1 MHQENQTYQKNLLRE
16 YIQNSCLRIF
26 NNLIYIRLS
35 KDLTEN
41 YDKWLYSDYLN
52 SMYNAYKELLSLE
65 LKQPCNGIPNLY
77 IYIVPQDNYAKLL
90 SYPEK
95 YNRWTGGWKPVKS
108 YDIDGYLQAYGVSQN
123 LCINYPKEPTISRI
137 ENNIHELTHII
148 CGQFAYKWSTISEW
162 LAEAVP
168 LFILDY
174 EKQFTE
180 HREVILS
187 LKQEDIITASELFF
201 SEKDNSF
208 WTISV
213 NPKKTCSFRYSY
225 ISSYLFV
232 RWLLE
237 TIIEIKWL
245 SKVWALQCLLEL
257 LKNSEYGKE
266 WLIADISNEL
276 WLNPNE
282 IIKWKIMQNKA
293 ILSIKESY

>member
-1 MHQENQTYQKNLLRE
+1 MLQEYPTYQKNLLRE

-26 NNLIYIRLS
+26 NDSIYIRLS
-35 KDLTEN
+35 GNLTEI
-41 YDKWLYSDYLN
+41 YDKWLYNNYIDSI
-52 SMYNAYKELLSLE
+52 YNAYKELLSLE

-77 IYIVPQDNYAKLL
+77 VYIVPDDNYAKLL

-95 YNRWTGGWKPVKS
+95 YNKWTGGWKPVKC
-108 YDIDGYLQAYGVSQN
+108 YDIDWYLQAYGVSQN
-123 LCINYPKEPTISRI
+123 ICINFPEKPIISRI

-148 CGQFAYKWSTISEW
+148 CGQFAYKWTTISEW

-168 LFILDY
+168 LFILDH

-180 HREVILS
+180 HRDAILS
-187 LKQEDIITASELFF
+187 LKQEDIFTASELFS

-237 TIIEIKWL
+237 TIVEIKWL
-245 SKVWALQCLLEL
+245 SKIWALQYFLEL
-257 LKNSEYGKE
+257 LKNSEYNRD
-266 WLIADISNEL
+266 WLMLDICDDL
-276 WLNPNE
+276 WLDANMVIN
-282 IIKWKIMQNKA
+282 WKNLQNRA
-293 ILSIKESY
+293 ILSVKESL

>member
-52 SMYNAYKELLSLE
+52 SMYKAYKELLSLE

>member
-1 MHQENQTYQKNLLRE
+1 MLQENQTYQKNLLRE

-41 YDKWLYSDYLN
+41 YDKWLYSNYLN
-52 SMYNAYKELLSLE
+52 SIYNAYKELLSLE

-77 IYIVPQDNYAKLL
+77 IYIVPEDNYAKLL

-95 YNRWTGGWKPVKS
+95 YNRWAGGWKPVKS

-123 LCINYPKEPTISRI
+123 LCINYPKEPTISMI

-148 CGQFAYKWSTISEW
+148 CNQFAYKWTTISEW
-162 LAEAVP
+162 LAETVP
-168 LFILDY
+168 LYVLDY
-174 EKQFTE
+174 EKSFIA
-180 HREVILS
+180 HRDAILS
-187 LKQEDIITASELFF
+187 LKQDDIFTALELFS

-208 WTISV
+208 WTTSIYP
-213 NPKKTCSFRYSY
+213 NRTCSFRYSY

-237 TIIEIKWL
+237 TIVEIKWL
-245 SKVWALQCLLEL
+245 SKIWALQYFLEL
-257 LKNSEYGKE
+257 LKNSDYRRD
-266 WLIADISNEL
+266 WLMLDICDEL
-276 WLNPNE
+276 WLDTNTA
-282 IIKWKIMQNKA
+282 IKWKTLQDKA
-293 ILSIKESY
+293 ILSIKNDS

>member
-1 MHQENQTYQKNLLRE
+1 MQQENQTYQKNLLRE

-35 KDLTEN
+35 NDLTEN
-41 YDKWLYSDYLN
+41 YDNWLYSDYLN
-52 SMYNAYKELLSLE
+52 SMYNAYRELLSLE

-77 IYIVPQDNYAKLL
+77 IYIVPEDNYAKLL

-95 YNRWTGGWKPVKS
+95 YSRWTGGWKPVKS
-108 YDIDGYLQAYGVSQN
+108 YDMDGYLQAYGVSQN

-174 EKQFTE
+174 EEQFTE
-180 HREVILS
+180 HREVIIS
-187 LKQEDIITASELFF
+187 LKQEDIITASELFS

-245 SKVWALQCLLEL
+245 SKVLALQCLLEL

-266 WLIADISNEL
+266 WLIADISDEL

>member
-1 MHQENQTYQKNLLRE
+1 MLQEYPTYQKNLLRE

-35 KDLTEN
+35 NDLTEN
-41 YDKWLYSDYLN
+41 YDKWLYSNYLN

-77 IYIVPQDNYAKLL
+77 IYIVPEDNYAKLL

-95 YNRWTGGWKPVKS
+95 YNKWTGGWKPVKC
-108 YDIDGYLQAYGVSQN
+108 YDIDWYLQAYGVSQN
-123 LCINYPKEPTISRI
+123 ICINYPEKPIIFKI
-137 ENNIHELTHII
+137 ENNIHELAHII
-148 CGQFAYKWSTISEW
+148 CGQFAYKWTTISEW

-180 HREVILS
+180 HRDVILS
-187 LKQEDIITASELFF
+187 LKQEDIFTASELFS

-208 WTISV
+208 WTTSIYP
-213 NPKKTCSFRYSY
+213 NRTCSFRYSY
-225 ISSYLFV
+225 ISSYLFI

-237 TIIEIKWL
+237 TIVEIKWL
-245 SKVWALQCLLEL
+245 PKIWALQCLLEL

-266 WLIADISNEL
+266 WLIADMLDEL